1 MSGALKR
8 AAKGAE
14 KDKKRKVDTDSDS
27 DDSDTL
33 AAKMEGRMRR
43 KKLKRDLK
51 EKRDEEAAIL
61 KQLNEQTAKNA
72 RRLKQHEMNI
82 RLYCI

>member
-14 KDKKRKVDTDSDS
+14 QDKKRKVNTDSDS

-33 AAKMEGRMRR
+33 AAKMEERMRR

-51 EKRDEEAAIL
+51 ERRDEEAAIL

-82 RLYCI
+82 R